1 MAVGEHDE
9 DHRPSGALVPAPVV
23 EVTGQSG
30 AETPG
35 PMWPKGARLLVAA
48 AVVVLLLG
56 AVAVAVTITN
66 PGRLSVAFSGGSTGS
81 GSTVPD
87 GGRVAGPDSTGPDS
101 TGPDS
106 AGPDG
111 GGVAGRALT
120 APLAGRDRAAFELVD
135 GLTTFNLRTDDLG
148 EDLYR
153 ITSPAGGG
161 VVPRPETVED
171 GVRLRMADSGTRG
184 PGVVGVVLNSRVTWR
199 LRLAGGVTEQ
209 VLDLTRGRL
218 SGVELA
224 AGAARTDLRL
234 PRITGTLTVRM
245 SAGANQLVVRVPG
258 SVPARVRLGAGA
270 GSVTVYDGHRS
281 GVAAGTLVGSPQW
294 DRSVDRVYV
303 DLAAGANAVTVEG
316 G

>member
-1 MAVGEHDE
+1 MAVGEHGE
-9 DHRPSGALVPAPVV
+9 DRRPSGAVVPAPVV
-23 EVTGQSG
+23 EVTGQPG
-30 AETPG
+30 AETSG
-35 PMWPKGARLLVAA
+35 LIWPKGARLLVAA

-56 AVAVAVTITN
+56 AVTVAVTITN

-87 GGRVAGPDSTGPDS
+87 GGRVA
-101 TGPDS
+101 
-106 AGPDG
+106 APDG
-111 GGVAGRALT
+111 MEAAGRILT
-120 APLAGRDRAAFELVD
+120 APLAGRDRAEFELVD

-161 VVPRPETVED
+161 VVPRPETVGD
-171 GVRLRMADSGTRG
+171 GVRLRMAGSGTGG

-224 AGAARTDLRL
+224 AGATRTDLRL
-234 PRITGTLTVRM
+234 PRVTGTLTVRM
-245 SAGANQLVVRVPG
+245 SAGADQLVVRVPG

-281 GVAAGTLVGSPQW
+281 GVAAGSLVGSPQW

-303 DLAAGANAVTVEG
+303 DLVAGANAVTVEG
-316 G
+316 A